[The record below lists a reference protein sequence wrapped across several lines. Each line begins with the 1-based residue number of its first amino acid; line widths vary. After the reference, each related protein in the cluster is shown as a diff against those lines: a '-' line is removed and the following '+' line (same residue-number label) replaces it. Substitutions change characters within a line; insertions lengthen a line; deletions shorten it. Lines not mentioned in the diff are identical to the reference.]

1 MNYTTG
7 TPMNYEAVPDV
18 AVHPTC
24 TGLPPVGE
32 TMRKTH
38 DVLTD
43 ANALADRL
51 IILLCNHAEEK
62 KMQEPNVDSMQRAS
76 MENCD
81 LAIALMHK
89 LEMALAALGG

>member
-7 TPMNYEAVPDV
+7 TPLNYEAVPDV

-24 TGLPPVGE
+24 SGLPPLSE

-51 IILLCNHAEEK
+51 IIMLCNNAEEK
-62 KMQEPNVDSMQRAS
+62 TREPNVDSMQRAS

-81 LAIALMHK
+81 LAINVMHK
-89 LEMALAALGG
+89 LEMVLSVLGG